1 MKNQK
6 CFLCKSSASK
16 KSIVAAINGFK
27 IYKCHQCNNAITIP
41 KLSIQNLKELY
52 TNKNYRS
59 EDGKRFN
66 PFFEKIFNIFK
77 YLKYLRI
84 KKYIKKKDSI
94 LDFGCGDGMLL
105 YFIKKNGN
113 KVKGTEFNISS
124 NKLINGITVPVVN
137 SKRYLT

>member
-27 IYKCHQCNNAITIP
+27 IYKCHHCNNAITIP
-41 KLSIQNLKELY
+41 KLTIQNLKELY

-66 PFFEKIFNIFK
+66 LFFEKIFNIFK

-105 YFIKKNGN
+105 YFIKKKWQQG
-113 KVKGTEFNISS
+113 
-124 NKLINGITVPVVN
+124 
-137 SKRYLT
+137 